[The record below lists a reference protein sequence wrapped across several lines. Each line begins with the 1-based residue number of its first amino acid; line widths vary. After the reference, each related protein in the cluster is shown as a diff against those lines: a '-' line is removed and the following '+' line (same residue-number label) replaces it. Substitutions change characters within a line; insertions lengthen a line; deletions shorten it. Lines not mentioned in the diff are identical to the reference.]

1 MWLWRSDYN
10 RAIRGIHYQL
20 RETERASNGAWA
32 DIKFQLDRIERT
44 MATQAELD
52 AKLDELK
59 ASVDKELQQL
69 ADAVAKAAPD
79 LSPQVAKVQAAI
91 DALNADDPAP

>member
-1 MWLWRSDYN
+1 MNFWPFRSN
-10 RAIRGIHYQL
+10 RDEFDAIHTHLELLGVFL
-20 RETERASNGAWA
+20 
-32 DIKFQLDRIERT
+32 
-44 MATQAELD
+44 MAGQAELD

-69 ADAVAKAAPD
+69 ADAIAKTAPD